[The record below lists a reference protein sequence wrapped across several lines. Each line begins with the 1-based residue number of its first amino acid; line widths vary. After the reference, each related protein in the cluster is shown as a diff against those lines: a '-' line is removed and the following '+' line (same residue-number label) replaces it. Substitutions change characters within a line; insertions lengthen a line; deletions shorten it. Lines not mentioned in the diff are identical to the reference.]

1 MKKEYTILD
10 TESVKDFAESLI
22 GMIFKATGF
31 TKVINGVNY
40 IELDT
45 CDGDLL
51 FAEDELHQIVE

>member
-10 TESVKDFAESLI
+10 TESVKDFAGSLI

-45 CDGDLL
+45 CDGELL
-51 FAEDELHQIVE
+51 FAEDEIEIVK